1 MGQKVNPRG
10 FRTGVNVDWRVS
22 WYAGKNYGH
31 NLLEDKKIRDLIYQ
45 SYGAAGIADL
55 LIERTPHLKVMM
67 LVAKPG
73 MVIGRGGS
81 GLTQLR
87 ELLAKSLGVKIDV
100 VIEEVKNPDLSA
112 RLVGESIVR
121 SILRRLPVKRIMN
134 QTAERVMA
142 RGARGVKIILAGVLG
157 GPSSISRRERT
168 VRGSVPAQTLRSHV
182 DFARTT
188 AFTSYGTLGIK
199 VWIYLGEKESLP

>member
-10 FRTGVNVDWRVS
+10 FRTGVNLDWRVS
-22 WYAGKNYGH
+22 WYADKNYGR
-31 NLLEDKKIRDLIYQ
+31 NLLEDKKIRDTISQ
-45 SYGAAGIADL
+45 NYGAAGISDL
-55 LIERTPHLKVMM
+55 LIERTPHLKVTL

-81 GLTQLR
+81 GLNQLR
-87 ELLAKSLGVKIDV
+87 DLLAKSVGVKVDV
-100 VIEEVKNPDLSA
+100 LIEEVKNPDLSP

-121 SILRRLPVKRIMN
+121 SILRRMPAKRVMN
-134 QTAERVMA
+134 QTADRVMA
-142 RGARGVKIILAGVLG
+142 RGALGVKIIVAGVLS

-168 VRGSVPAQTLRSHV
+168 VRGSVPAQTLRSNV
-182 DFARTT
+182 IFARTT

-199 VWIYLGEKESLP
+199 VWIYLGEKEA